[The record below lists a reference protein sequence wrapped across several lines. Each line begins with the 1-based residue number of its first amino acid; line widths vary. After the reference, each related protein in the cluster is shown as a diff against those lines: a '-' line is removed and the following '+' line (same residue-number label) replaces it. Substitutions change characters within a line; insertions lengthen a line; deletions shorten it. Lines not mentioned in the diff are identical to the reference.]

1 MWGGVTRV
9 VDAAAPTPRYAVL
22 QAGARMHYAVPVLLA
37 RADALGAFY
46 TDLHASHRPLEAI
59 AGVWPNALRPGSL
72 RRLLARQLPA
82 DLPRSLVRDQP
93 LRTLLGGDTDALVLR
108 RACAE
113 RFAGA
118 QALYTNFINNDIEAV
133 RQAKDQGLHVV
144 HELIICA
151 DVGRILLEERR
162 RYPGIEPQGEP
173 EEVVEAGIER
183 DRRKWA
189 LSDRVLVPSEYCR
202 ISTIALGCD
211 PAKIALVPYG
221 IPEHWFDLQ
230 PEPEPGRILF
240 VGQVGLR
247 KGNHVLAEACRIL
260 QQRGVRFQC
269 RVVGPQQVD
278 VEHPL
283 FAGPTYLGPVPRS
296 QVAEEFL
303 RADLFVL
310 PTLAEGMALVHLEA
324 MACGLPVVTT
334 PHCGS
339 VVRDGVE
346 GFLVPIRESVAL
358 ADRIEALLVDRGLRE
373 QIGIAAR
380 QRAEEFTWKH
390 YGDRLLATLGVIQPC

>member
-1 MWGGVTRV
+1 MKHV
-9 VDAAAPTPRYAVL
+9 VDAAAPTRRYAVL
-22 QAGARMHYAVPVLLA
+22 QAGARMHYAVPALLA
-37 RADALGAFY
+37 RAGALAAFY
-46 TDLHASHRPLEAI
+46 TDLHASHRTLEAL
-59 AGVWPNALRPGSL
+59 AAVWPNALRPGSL

-93 LRTLLGGDTDALVLR
+93 LRTLLGGDTDELVLR

-144 HELIICA
+144 HELIIGA

-162 RYPGIEPQGEP
+162 RYPGIEPEGEP

-183 DRRKWA
+183 DRCKWA

-230 PEPEPGRILF
+230 PEPEQGRILF

-247 KGNHVLAEACRIL
+247 KGSHVLAEACRIL

-278 VEHPL
+278 VQHPL
-283 FAGPTYLGPVPRS
+283 FQGPTYLGLVPRS
-296 QVAEEFL
+296 QVAEEFR

-324 MACGLPVVTT
+324 MACGVPVITT

-339 VVRDGVE
+339 VVRDHLDGYI
-346 GFLVPIRESVAL
+346 VPIRDSIRL
-358 ADRIEALLVDRGLRE
+358 ADQLQGLLEDRELR
-373 QIGIAAR
+373 QQMSTSAR
-380 QRAEEFTWKH
+380 ERAWNFTWAR
-390 YGDRLLATLGVIQPC
+390 YGDRLLATLQAGRNQ